1 MYIVAIA
8 WLYVVVL
15 MAAAQDSVL
24 AGIGTL
30 VLYGILPCAV
40 VMYVIMAPT
49 RARRKKALAAAELQA
64 AAQASSSTD
73 VNSTPP
79 VSQSAP

>member
-15 MAAAQDSVL
+15 MAVTQDSVL

-30 VLYGILPCAV
+30 VFYGILPCAV

-49 RARRKKALAAAELQA
+49 RARRKKSLAAAELQA
-64 AAQASSSTD
+64 AAQASSSAD

-79 VSQSAP
+79 ASQSAP

>member
-15 MAAAQDSVL
+15 MAATQDSVL

-30 VLYGILPCAV
+30 VFYGILPCAV

-64 AAQASSSTD
+64 AAQAKSSGE
-73 VNSTPP
+73 VNLTSPA
-79 VSQSAP
+79 SQSAP

>member
-15 MAAAQDSVL
+15 MAATQDSVL

-30 VLYGILPCAV
+30 VFYGILPCAV

-49 RARRKKALAAAELQA
+49 RARRKKVLATAQLQA
-64 AAQASSSTD
+64 AAQVKSSADANLTSPTL
-73 VNSTPP
+73 
-79 VSQSAP
+79 QSAL

>member
-15 MAAAQDSVL
+15 MAVTQDSVL

-30 VLYGILPCAV
+30 VFYGILPCAV

-49 RARRKKALAAAELQA
+49 RARLKKALAAAELQA
-64 AAQASSSTD
+64 AAQANNSAD

-79 VSQSAP
+79 ASQSAP

>member
-15 MAAAQDSVL
+15 MAATQDSVL

-30 VLYGILPCAV
+30 VFYGILPCAV

-64 AAQASSSTD
+64 TAQDKSSAD
-73 VNSTPP
+73 ANSTTPQ
-79 VSQSAP
+79 SQSAP

>member
-15 MAAAQDSVL
+15 MAATQPTVL

-30 VLYGILPCAV
+30 VFYGILPCAV

-49 RARRKKALAAAELQA
+49 RARRKKALV
-64 AAQASSSTD
+64 AAQFAAQSSDSTEA
-73 VNSTPP
+73 NSTPP
-79 VSQSAP
+79 ASQNAP

>member
-30 VLYGILPCAV
+30 VFYGILPCAV

-64 AAQASSSTD
+64 AAQASSSAD
-73 VNSTPP
+73 VNSMPP
-79 VSQSAP
+79 ASQSAP